1 MTRFTVLSLL
11 CVALALCGCKH
22 GGDISILGYTT
33 APPFD
38 PDIRSVYIPIFK
50 NTAWH
55 ASPDRGIEVDLHQAV
70 VDELNKRR
78 SPIRVVSDPAMADT
92 ELIGTIT
99 RIAKV
104 PLNRNLQNQVREFE
118 LYVTVELVWRDLRS
132 GRELTGGRPPAPPPL
147 DRFDASL
154 PAPAPPPRDLTANPV
169 VPVVV
174 NGVGRAL
181 MEVGESNA
189 TANQM
194 AVRRIAMQIVN
205 MMEQPW
211 ELPPRGHSHR

>member
-1 MTRFTVLSLL
+1 MTRFTTSVFCL
-11 CVALALCGCKH
+11 ALALCGCKH
-22 GGDISILGYTT
+22 GDFSILGYTT

-38 PDIRSVYIPIFK
+38 PDIRSVYIPVFK

-55 ASPDRGIEVDLHQAV
+55 TSPDRGIEVDLHQAI

-78 SPIRVVSDPAMADT
+78 SPIRVVSDPALADT

-99 RIAKV
+99 RLVKV
-104 PLNRNLQNQVREFE
+104 PVNRNLQNQVREFE
-118 LYVTVELVWRDLRS
+118 VYLTVELVWRDLRS
-132 GRELTGGRPPAPPPL
+132 GRELTGRPPAPPPI
-147 DRFDASL
+147 DRFDPSL
-154 PAPAPPPRDLTANPV
+154 PTPAPPPRDLTANPV
-169 VPVVV
+169 APVVV
-174 NGVGRAL
+174 NGVGRAI

-194 AVRRIAMQIVN
+194 AVRRIAVQIVN

>member
-1 MTRFTVLSLL
+1 MTRFTAVLLS
-11 CVALALCGCKH
+11 CVALGVACGCRH
-22 GGDISILGYTT
+22 GGDFSILGYTT

-38 PDIRSVYIPIFK
+38 PDIRSVSIPVFK

-55 ASPDRGIEVDLHQAV
+55 TSPDRGIEVDLHQAI

-78 SPIRVVSDPAMADT
+78 SPIRVVSDPSRADT

-99 RIAKV
+99 RIAKI

-118 LYVTVELVWRDLRS
+118 LYVTVELVWRDLRT
-132 GRELTGGRPPAPPPL
+132 GRELTGRPPAPQPD
-147 DRFDASL
+147 DRFDPSL

-169 VPVVV
+169 VPVTI
-174 NGVGRAL
+174 NGVGRAI

-194 AVRRIAMQIVN
+194 AVRRIAVQIVN

-211 ELPPRGHSHR
+211 VLPPRGHK

>member
-11 CVALALCGCKH
+11 CVALALCGCRH
-22 GGDISILGYTT
+22 GGDFSILGYTT

-38 PDIRSVYIPIFK
+38 PDIRSVYIPVFK

-55 ASPDRGIEVDLHQAV
+55 TSPDRGLEVDLHQAI

-99 RIAKV
+99 RIAKA

-118 LYVTVELVWRDLRS
+118 LYLTVELVWRDLRD
-132 GRELTGGRPPAPPPL
+132 GRILSGGRPPAAPPQ
-147 DRFDASL
+147 DRFDPSL
-154 PAPAPPPRDLTANPV
+154 PPPASPPPPATAT
-169 VPVVV
+169 PVVV
-174 NGVGRAL
+174 YGVGRAI

-194 AVRRIAMQIVN
+194 AVRRIAVQIVN

-211 ELPPRGHSHR
+211 ELPPRCPK